1 MIRSLANIT
10 INKIIHLI
18 LIILLTE
25 KCDNIIK
32 IIYWLLLFLDNMLNE
47 RRLPLIGAGFVGY
60 QGSELHWLERR
71 PPC

>member
-10 INKIIHLI
+10 INKIIRLI

-32 IIYWLLLFLDNMLNE
+32 IIYRLLLFLDNMLNE

-60 QGSELHWLERR
+60 QGSELH
-71 PPC
+71 